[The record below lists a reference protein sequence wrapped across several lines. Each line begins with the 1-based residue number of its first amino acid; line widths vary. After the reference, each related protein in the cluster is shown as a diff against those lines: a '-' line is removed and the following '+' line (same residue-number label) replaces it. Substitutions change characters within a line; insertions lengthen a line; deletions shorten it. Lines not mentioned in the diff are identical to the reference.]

1 MRRDPPERQ
10 AVQNVEVEAEEG
22 PRLGVGVF
30 QGQPGRPVIEGQ
42 ARREF
47 QGAGQGGD
55 TAMARHGL

>member
-1 MRRDPPERQ
+1 M
-10 AVQNVEVEAEEG
+10 QNVEVEAEEG

-30 QGQPGRPVIEGQ
+30 QGQPGRPVAEGQ